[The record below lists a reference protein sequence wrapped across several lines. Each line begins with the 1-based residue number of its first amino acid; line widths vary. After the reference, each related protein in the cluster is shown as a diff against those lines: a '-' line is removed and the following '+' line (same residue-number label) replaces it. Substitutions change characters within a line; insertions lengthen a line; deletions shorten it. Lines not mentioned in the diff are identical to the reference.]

1 MVSKGNHPQM
11 AARFRLVK
19 YFTLYTDLWK
29 PRKPP
34 IYGGRNGGMMGYH
47 FFVIMG
53 WGYEWDICLPD
64 LKDLK
69 ESNQDGKK

>member
-1 MVSKGNHPQM
+1 
-11 AARFRLVK
+11 
-19 YFTLYTDLWK
+19 
-29 PRKPP
+29 
-34 IYGGRNGGMMGYH
+34 MMGYH